1 MKILFLGSPK
11 FAKIILES
19 LLKNGREVVAVIC
32 QPDRP
37 ADRGGKIQMPEVK
50 TFALENGLKVFQF
63 EKVNNNLEEIKKLD
77 YDLFVT
83 ASFGQILSREFLN
96 YKWGVN
102 VHPSLLP
109 DLRGAT
115 PIQTALM
122 QGRKFS
128 GVTIQKMVYEVD
140 AGEIIKQQKVEI
152 KDDEDYCALEQRLA
166 YISAELLEE
175 ALKDIECGKAKFLEQ
190 KGTPTYTKLIKKE
203 DGKLDFSKTAF
214 EIVNQVRALAHN
226 PGCYFEVQGK
236 RVKVLKAK
244 VCEMNLDEKVIAN
257 DKKHFIIGT
266 KENAVEILEL
276 IAPSGKKMNGLSFK
290 NGLKDVEKVD

>member
-19 LLKNGREVVAVIC
+19 LLKNGRKIAAVIC

-50 TFALENGLKVFQF
+50 KFALEKGLKVLQF
-63 EKVNNNLEEIKKLD
+63 EKVNKNLDEIKKID
-77 YDLFVT
+77 YDIFVT
-83 ASFGQILSREFLN
+83 ASFGQILSIDFLN
-96 YKWGVN
+96 FKWGLN

-122 QGRKFS
+122 EGRKFS

-140 AGEIIKQQKVEI
+140 AGQIVQQQRVEI
-152 KDDEDYCALEQRLA
+152 QDEDDYCTLEQKLA
-166 YISAELLEE
+166 SVSAELLEK
-175 ALKDIECGKAKFLEQ
+175 ALKDVETGKAKFIDQQGE
-190 KGTPTYTKLIKKE
+190 PTFTKLIKKE
-203 DGKLDFSKTAF
+203 DGKLDFSKSAF
-214 EIVNQVRALAHN
+214 QIVNLVRALAHN
-226 PGCYFEVQGK
+226 PGCYFDIQNK

-244 VCEMNLDEKVIAN
+244 VSEIKLGEKLIAK
-257 DKKHFIIGT
+257 DKKHFIIGA

-276 IAPSGKKMNGLSFK
+276 IAPSGKRMDGVSFK